1 MTMKWMAVLALA
13 LAAGSAFG
21 ETAPGAKAGQAKPN
35 GQVKILR
42 QEIKRDQT
50 DLSAK
55 WKSSREQ
62 RKELA
67 VQLKAELAKVKVS
80 EGSRAEKT
88 HARRALR
95 DKYARM
101 LKDARAKS
109 VFERRNLREDI
120 SSKSAMIK
128 KLRQS

>member
-21 ETAPGAKAGQAKPN
+21 ETGKAVKEAKKPEN

-42 QEIKRDQT
+42 QEIQRDQQ

-55 WKSSREQ
+55 WKSAREQ

-67 VQLKAELAKVKVS
+67 VQLKAELAKVKASV
-80 EGSRAEKT
+80 GSREEKV
-88 HARRALR
+88 HARHALR

-101 LKDARAKS
+101 LKDARTKS